1 MLTFESKTTRKVGGL
16 AEVPPELARNLTGRS
31 FETTLVTPSHGLRI
45 EGGVVLEEEIA
56 GAKYRVLTARL
67 DGLDH
72 YIVEGGLF
80 ESGDVYGGDLPSK
93 ALVFAR
99 IVKGLFEKS
108 LREGSSPDLVHAHD
122 WHSGISL
129 VGLNSLI
136 VKEGL
141 KPRLVYHIHLLS
153 KAWFK
158 REDLEGILSGRLVGG
173 VYGVREFSEYYDLS
187 QGFADKLIPLLADKT
202 VTVSADYAKT
212 VEKWVGLKHP
222 LKVEAVPNG
231 SPWSPGMVLE
241 HVQKLAGAKGV
252 EDRAV
257 TRRAVLR
264 ELCSKNVAE
273 LSEEWYKTLK
283 SLGVDPASDTWHQCF
298 EEDGDL
304 VLSTGRIS
312 RQKGFEVLL
321 KALEKTIVRNPRLRL
336 LLMVI
341 PVPGSESLIEWM
353 VRYLRVYE
361 RNLKIVFGRVPKSL
375 YVPAHYAT
383 RVYVAPS
390 LYEPFGLVALEA
402 MASGTPVLASNTGG
416 FKTTVLD
423 LRVVGLK
430 GTGILFETGSVEQ
443 LASYLSDL
451 TLLMSVEEV
460 ESVEVG
466 RVAERIADPRV
477 RDLLNEHGAPFVIRR
492 SCVDRSRE
500 FGWGMSVL
508 KLVEVY
514 TGIQPPGD

>member
-16 AEVPPELARNLTGRS
+16 AEVPPELARNLAGRS

-45 EGGVVLEEEIA
+45 EGGVVFEEEI
-56 GAKYRVLTARL
+56 GGFKYRVLATRV

-80 ESGDVYGGDLPSK
+80 ESSDVYGGDLPSK

-99 IVKGLFEKS
+99 VVKGLFEKS
-108 LREGSSPDLVHAHD
+108 LKEGLAPDVVHAHD
-122 WHSGISL
+122 WHSGLSL

-158 REDLEGILSGRLVGG
+158 REDLEAILSGRLVKG
-173 VYGVREFSEYYDLS
+173 VYGVRDFSEYYNFS
-187 QGFADKLIPLLADKT
+187 QGFADKLIPLLADRT
-202 VTVSADYAKT
+202 ITVSVDYGKT
-212 VEKWVGLKHP
+212 VEKWVGLKHR
-222 LKVEAVPNG
+222 VMVGVVPNG
-231 SPWSPGMVLE
+231 SSWNPGMVSE
-241 HVQKLAGAKGV
+241 YVEKIAGARGV
-252 EDRAV
+252 EDRAL
-257 TRRAVLR
+257 TRRVVLR

-273 LSEEWYKTLK
+273 LGEEWYKTLR
-283 SLGVDPASDTWHQCF
+283 SLGVDAGSDTWHQCF

-341 PVPGSESLIEWM
+341 PVPGSESLIEKM

-375 YVPAHYAT
+375 YVPAHHAA

-402 MASGTPVLASNTGG
+402 MASGTPVLASDTGG

-423 LRVVGLK
+423 WLR
-430 GTGILFETGSVEQ
+430 
-443 LASYLSDL
+443 
-451 TLLMSVEEV
+451 
-460 ESVEVG
+460 
-466 RVAERIADPRV
+466 
-477 RDLLNEHGAPFVIRR
+477 
-492 SCVDRSRE
+492 
-500 FGWGMSVL
+500 
-508 KLVEVY
+508 
-514 TGIQPPGD
+514 